1 MGLIKALTSAASNTL
16 GDQFKEFVMCPDVD
30 NDVIIQRGIV
40 EHGPGNKN
48 YSEGVISNGTA
59 IAVPQGM
66 AMMIVDNGAIRE
78 FTAEPG
84 TYTWDS
90 GSEPSIF
97 VGGLGQGIVNT
108 IKTIGNRFTYGG
120 QPAKDQRVYYVNIKV
135 IPGNTFGSAQPETVF
150 DPVYGS
156 VEITYNG
163 EFNIKVDDPI
173 ILVNN
178 VIGANPKDTLTFDD
192 VFAQNGKNILKST
205 FAQRVSEAITNIMTI
220 NNISFN
226 LIQSRKS
233 EITDQMNQ
241 ILDADWK
248 EKYGIIVTDVS
259 LRVNASEES
268 RRIIREADADVSKTT
283 RMGQVYS
290 NNMKGTMAA
299 ATAEAMKNAASN
311 ENGAMAGFMG
321 MGMAGMQG
329 NNVMGTVMQGT
340 NNANNQNVF
349 DSMVGSAQSGSVCP
363 KCGSPVNGKFCGNCG
378 TTVGEEKVC
387 PKCGAKSNPG
397 ANFCTQCGSSLK

>member
-1 MGLIKALTSAASNTL
+1 MGLIKALTSSVSSGL
-16 GDQFKEFVMCPDVD
+16 GDQFKEFITCPEMD
-30 NDVIIQRGIV
+30 NNVIIQRGYV
-40 EHGPGNKN
+40 QHGEGNKN

-66 AMMIVDNGAIRE
+66 AMMIIDNGEIKE

-90 GSEPSIF
+90 SSEPSIF
-97 VGGLGQGIVNT
+97 TGGLGKGIVNT
-108 IKTIGNRFTYGG
+108 FKTIGNRFTYGG

-135 IPGNTFGSAQPETVF
+135 IPGNTFGSSQPETVY
-150 DPVYGS
+150 DPLYGS

-163 EFNIKVDDPI
+163 EFNIQIDDPI

-178 VIGANPKDTLTFDD
+178 IIGANPKDTLSFDD
-192 VFAQNGKNILKST
+192 IFVGEGRNILKST
-205 FAQRVSEAITNIMTI
+205 FAQKVSEAITNIMTS

-226 LIQSRKS
+226 LIQSRKT
-233 EITDQMNQ
+233 EITNQMNQ

-259 LRVNASEES
+259 LRINASEET
-268 RRIIREADADVSKTT
+268 RKIIREADADISKTT

-290 NNMKGTMAA
+290 SNLQGTMAA
-299 ATAEAMKNAASN
+299 ATGEAMKNAASN
-311 ENGAMAGFMG
+311 ENGAMTGFMG

-329 NNVMGTVMQGT
+329 NNVMGTIMQNTPSQNT
-340 NNANNQNVF
+340 NTKN
-349 DSMVGSAQSGSVCP
+349 CP
-363 KCGSPVNGKFCGNCG
+363 NCGMPVTGKFCGNCG
-378 TTVGEEKVC
+378 TNVEIKEERVC
-387 PKCGAKSNPG
+387 ANCGAKPSPS
-397 ANFCTQCGSSLK
+397 AKFCTQCGNAL